1 MNSLT
6 KVLLE
11 DLLDADNKK
20 VTAIYGGGFKPPTK
34 GHFDVVAKASE
45 QNPEIDDILIYV
57 GDGERDGISQGES
70 IQIWELYKKYL
81 PIKTIIEPV
90 NAPIGSIL
98 RYAKDHPKEK
108 ILWIIG
114 AREDNPQD
122 FADISTRTRTLEKYP
137 NLHLRV
143 IQTSGGVSGTAARNA
158 VKDNNKDQFFHLI
171 PDIPEKEQVWDI
183 ISPIVKETLNEY
195 NNTGPSTPKVY
206 IVKSDGTYK
215 EVPIGILSKI
225 PNLTYDMGGGETN
238 YYPEKNI
245 VIVDNIPIEEFVKD
259 PGEIKDEK
267 IYVEYNLNQPYS
279 FPKANKIIASQLVY
293 SDIMSKEDK
302 IFLEYLS
309 SEFKFGIPSTLSKYK
324 NTPIKIT
331 TNKYIPPTEYY
342 IYEVTDDVG
351 NISKISTTKKGSWW
365 KYVKVEGNLN
375 FKPIEGLNPE
385 HYNQLGL
392 EPNKALKKQ
401 LEQFSDILGYNIIKI
416 KKLNENLKESFELQ
430 EEITEVGEANLSPY
444 KWEEVNKNSWVTFIE
459 FTTESETK
467 YKVNLTNV
475 EIVDPEGGDINI
487 KAIDIEF
494 FAKPKGAED
503 SSSKIVVNKG
513 EIYRVMSTLTSIIK
527 HYIKEIEAQ
536 AIIYSPSK
544 KSDEEDF
551 GTQRDNLYKAFISK
565 AIPGAKFTNSKNNII
580 AILPNTVNE
589 IVTDTE
595 VICDNCD
602 WEWKIVDGGNDL
614 YICHKCGHDN
624 NPDLQESKNISKT
637 ILKDGETIYL
647 ELKYSMQER
656 DYTSLSV
663 IAYDSNNNKIGAA
676 YFNSDETDKKMVI
689 SAADTSIKDTW
700 RRKGVASS
708 IYDLIKKQGYK
719 IVPSKSQSDD
729 GLKFTDKYFKQN
741 EINPSTKL
749 KSNII
754 NEGRYDSISRQLA
767 SYTLKGWKDDF
778 EHNEPTGRV
787 EFTVGPDGDL
797 EYEDLK
803 FSYKGVAIFAG
814 IQTYSYNGSARL
826 TSGEIKITYSI
837 PKSMLPQGW
846 EKIYM
851 DLISVIRHEIEH
863 LTQGGVNV
871 KPGKEI
877 LDLPLRRLVIKYPD
891 TLRYILLPSE
901 KDANVQGL
909 YLKAKKSRRPYAEV
923 VDEYIRDVLKIT
935 NKNDVDILKGMYDK
949 RAKELNLPAILE
961 NDPFGLNKL
970 SRQFIKE
977 ALIETWN
984 PKESFV
990 SLSKYMIDNGMN
1002 IKPLPK
1008 IKIISNDEENASN
1021 LLGKTAYYN
1030 PNDKSITLYT
1040 KDRHPKD
1047 ICRSFTHEMVHH
1059 EQNLEGRLNNINTT
1073 NTNEDGALPEI
1084 EREAYEKGNM
1094 MLRNWE
1100 DSIKN
1105 V

>member
-57 GDGERDGISQGES
+57 GGGERDGISQGES

-81 PIKTIIEPV
+81 PIKTVIEPV

-98 RYAKDHPKEK
+98 RYAKEHPEEK

-114 AREDNPQD
+114 ARENNPED
-122 FADISTRTRTLEKYP
+122 FADISSRTRTLEKYP
-137 NLHLRV
+137 NLQLRV

-183 ISPIVKETLNEY
+183 VSPVVKE
-195 NNTGPSTPKVY
+195 
-206 IVKSDGTYK
+206 
-215 EVPIGILSKI
+215 
-225 PNLTYDMGGGETN
+225 
-238 YYPEKNI
+238 EK
-245 VIVDNIPIEEFVKD
+245 
-259 PGEIKDEK
+259 
-267 IYVEYNLNQPYS
+267 
-279 FPKANKIIASQLVY
+279 
-293 SDIMSKEDK
+293 
-302 IFLEYLS
+302 
-309 SEFKFGIPSTLSKYK
+309 
-324 NTPIKIT
+324 
-331 TNKYIPPTEYY
+331 
-342 IYEVTDDVG
+342 
-351 NISKISTTKKGSWW
+351 
-365 KYVKVEGNLN
+365 
-375 FKPIEGLNPE
+375 
-385 HYNQLGL
+385 
-392 EPNKALKKQ
+392 
-401 LEQFSDILGYNIIKI
+401 
-416 KKLNENLKESFELQ
+416 
-430 EEITEVGEANLSPY
+430 ITEVGEANLSPY
-444 KWEEVNKNSWVTFIE
+444 KWEEVDKNGWVTFIE

-467 YKVNLTNV
+467 YRVNLTTV
-475 EIVDPEGGDINI
+475 EIVDPEGGNINLE
-487 KAIDIEF
+487 AIDIEF
-494 FAKPKGAED
+494 SAKPKGAEG

-513 EIYRVMSTLTSIIK
+513 EIYRVMSTLTAIIK
-527 HYIKEIEAQ
+527 HYVKEIEAK

-551 GTQRDNLYKAFISK
+551 GTQRDNLYRAFISK

-602 WEWKIVDGGNDL
+602 WKWPIADGGDDL

-624 NPDLQESKNISKT
+624 NPELQEGRKKKPDPKKGTGKKPEKSGRRLYT
-637 ILKDGETIYL
+637 DEDPKDT
-647 ELKYSMQER
+647 
-656 DYTSLSV
+656 V
-663 IAYDSNNNKIGAA
+663 
-676 YFNSDETDKKMVI
+676 
-689 SAADTSIKDTW
+689 SIKFKTKEDIVDT
-700 RRKGVASS
+700 
-708 IYDLIKKQGYK
+708 LNKKQFKAKSHARQSQVINLIHQRVRASYNK
-719 IVPSKSQSDD
+719 SKDPEVRSR
-729 GLKFTDKYFKQN
+729 LKRALDYIEKRKEMSKKKTERLRKMKESFELQE

-787 EFTVGPDGDL
+787 EFAVGPDGDL

-803 FSYKGVAIFAG
+803 FSYKGVAVFAG

-863 LTQGGVNV
+863 LTQGGINV

-909 YLKAKKSRRPYAEV
+909 YLKAKKARRPYAEV
-923 VDEYIRDVLKIT
+923 VDEYIRDLLKIT

-961 NDPFGLNKL
+961 NDFFGLNKL

-1008 IKIISNDEENASN
+1008 IKIISNDKENASN

-1084 EREAYEKGNM
+1084 EKEAYEKGNM

>member
-57 GDGERDGISQGES
+57 GGGERDGISQGES

-90 NAPIGSIL
+90 NAPVGSIL
-98 RYAKDHPKEK
+98 RYAKEHPEEK

-114 AREDNPQD
+114 ARENNPED
-122 FADISTRTRTLEKYP
+122 FADIASRTRTLEKYP
-137 NLHLRV
+137 NLQLRV

-158 VKDNNKDQFFHLI
+158 VKDNNKEQFFHLI

-183 ISPIVKETLNEY
+183 VSPVVKE
-195 NNTGPSTPKVY
+195 
-206 IVKSDGTYK
+206 
-215 EVPIGILSKI
+215 
-225 PNLTYDMGGGETN
+225 
-238 YYPEKNI
+238 EK
-245 VIVDNIPIEEFVKD
+245 
-259 PGEIKDEK
+259 
-267 IYVEYNLNQPYS
+267 
-279 FPKANKIIASQLVY
+279 
-293 SDIMSKEDK
+293 
-302 IFLEYLS
+302 
-309 SEFKFGIPSTLSKYK
+309 
-324 NTPIKIT
+324 
-331 TNKYIPPTEYY
+331 
-342 IYEVTDDVG
+342 
-351 NISKISTTKKGSWW
+351 
-365 KYVKVEGNLN
+365 
-375 FKPIEGLNPE
+375 
-385 HYNQLGL
+385 
-392 EPNKALKKQ
+392 
-401 LEQFSDILGYNIIKI
+401 
-416 KKLNENLKESFELQ
+416 
-430 EEITEVGEANLSPY
+430 ITEVGEANLSPY
-444 KWEEVNKNSWVTFIE
+444 KWEEVDADGYWIYTRFVTDSETQYDVDLKSTNYIDDNLKNLRTIEIE
-459 FTTESETK
+459 FS
-467 YKVNLTNV
+467 
-475 EIVDPEGGDINI
+475 
-487 KAIDIEF
+487 
-494 FAKPKGAED
+494 AKLKGAEGG
-503 SSSKIVVNKG
+503 SAKIVVNKG
-513 EIYRVMSTLTSIIK
+513 ELYRVMTTVADIVK
-527 HYIKEIEAQ
+527 KYIKKSKAQ

-551 GTQRDNLYKAFISK
+551 GVQRDNLYRAFISK
-565 AIPGAKFTNSKNNII
+565 AFPGTKFEKIGNLILAT
-580 AILPNTVNE
+580 LPNTINE
-589 IVTDTE
+589 LVTDTE
-595 VICDNCD
+595 VICDNCG
-602 WEWKIVDGGNDL
+602 WEWPIADGGKDL

-624 NPDLQESKNISKT
+624 NPDLQESKNIFKT

-729 GLKFTDKYFKQN
+729 GVKFTDKYFKQN

-787 EFTVGPDGDL
+787 EFAVGPDGDL

-803 FSYKGVAIFAG
+803 FSYKGVAVFAG
-814 IQTYSYNGSARL
+814 IQTYSYNGSAKL
-826 TSGEIKITYSI
+826 ISGEIKITYSI

-863 LTQGGVNV
+863 LTQGGTNV

-1084 EREAYEKGNM
+1084 EKEAYEKGNM

>member
-57 GDGERDGISQGES
+57 GGGERNGISQGES

-81 PIKTIIEPV
+81 PIKTVIEPV

-98 RYAKDHPKEK
+98 RYAKEHPEEK

-114 AREDNPQD
+114 ARENNPED
-122 FADISTRTRTLEKYP
+122 FADIASRTRTLEKYP
-137 NLHLRV
+137 NLQLRV

-158 VKDNNKDQFFHLI
+158 VKDNNKTQFFHLI

-183 ISPIVKETLNEY
+183 VSPVVKE
-195 NNTGPSTPKVY
+195 
-206 IVKSDGTYK
+206 
-215 EVPIGILSKI
+215 
-225 PNLTYDMGGGETN
+225 
-238 YYPEKNI
+238 
-245 VIVDNIPIEEFVKD
+245 
-259 PGEIKDEK
+259 EK
-267 IYVEYNLNQPYS
+267 I
-279 FPKANKIIASQLVY
+279 
-293 SDIMSKEDK
+293 
-302 IFLEYLS
+302 
-309 SEFKFGIPSTLSKYK
+309 
-324 NTPIKIT
+324 
-331 TNKYIPPTEYY
+331 
-342 IYEVTDDVG
+342 
-351 NISKISTTKKGSWW
+351 
-365 KYVKVEGNLN
+365 
-375 FKPIEGLNPE
+375 
-385 HYNQLGL
+385 
-392 EPNKALKKQ
+392 
-401 LEQFSDILGYNIIKI
+401 
-416 KKLNENLKESFELQ
+416 
-430 EEITEVGEANLSPY
+430 
-444 KWEEVNKNSWVTFIE
+444 
-459 FTTESETK
+459 
-467 YKVNLTNV
+467 
-475 EIVDPEGGDINI
+475 
-487 KAIDIEF
+487 
-494 FAKPKGAED
+494 
-503 SSSKIVVNKG
+503 
-513 EIYRVMSTLTSIIK
+513 
-527 HYIKEIEAQ
+527 
-536 AIIYSPSK
+536 
-544 KSDEEDF
+544 
-551 GTQRDNLYKAFISK
+551 
-565 AIPGAKFTNSKNNII
+565 
-580 AILPNTVNE
+580 NE
-589 IVTDTE
+589 IVTGTE

-602 WEWKIVDGGNDL
+602 WEWKIADGGDDL

-624 NPDLQESKNISKT
+624 NPDLEEGTCSYDTDVKT
-637 ILKDGETIYL
+637 GEKLNTP
-647 ELKYSMQER
+647 
-656 DYTSLSV
+656 
-663 IAYDSNNNKIGAA
+663 G
-676 YFNSDETDKKMVI
+676 
-689 SAADTSIKDTW
+689 
-700 RRKGVASS
+700 
-708 IYDLIKKQGYK
+708 
-719 IVPSKSQSDD
+719 
-729 GLKFTDKYFKQN
+729 GLKE

-787 EFTVGPDGDL
+787 EFAVGPDGDL

-803 FSYKGVAIFAG
+803 FSYKGVAVFAG

-863 LTQGGVNV
+863 LTQGGINV

-909 YLKAKKSRRPYAEV
+909 YLKAKKARRPYAEV
-923 VDEYIRDVLKIT
+923 VDEYIRDLLKIT

-961 NDPFGLNKL
+961 NDFFGLNKL

-1084 EREAYEKGNM
+1084 EKEAYEKGNM

>member
-34 GHFDVVAKASE
+34 GHFDVVDKASE

-57 GDGERDGISQGES
+57 GGGERDGISQGES

-81 PIKTIIEPV
+81 PIKTVIEPA
-90 NAPIGSIL
+90 NAPVGDIL
-98 RYAKDHPKEK
+98 RYAKEHPEETV
-108 ILWIIG
+108 LWIIG
-114 AREDNPQD
+114 ARENNPED
-122 FADISTRTRTLEKYP
+122 FADIASRTRTLEKYP
-137 NLHLRV
+137 NLQLRV
-143 IQTSGGVSGTAARNA
+143 IQTTGGVSGTAARNA
-158 VKDNNKDQFFHLI
+158 VKDNNKEQFFHLI

-183 ISPIVKETLNEY
+183 VSSVVKE
-195 NNTGPSTPKVY
+195 
-206 IVKSDGTYK
+206 
-215 EVPIGILSKI
+215 
-225 PNLTYDMGGGETN
+225 
-238 YYPEKNI
+238 
-245 VIVDNIPIEEFVKD
+245 
-259 PGEIKDEK
+259 
-267 IYVEYNLNQPYS
+267 
-279 FPKANKIIASQLVY
+279 
-293 SDIMSKEDK
+293 
-302 IFLEYLS
+302 
-309 SEFKFGIPSTLSKYK
+309 
-324 NTPIKIT
+324 
-331 TNKYIPPTEYY
+331 
-342 IYEVTDDVG
+342 
-351 NISKISTTKKGSWW
+351 
-365 KYVKVEGNLN
+365 
-375 FKPIEGLNPE
+375 
-385 HYNQLGL
+385 
-392 EPNKALKKQ
+392 
-401 LEQFSDILGYNIIKI
+401 
-416 KKLNENLKESFELQ
+416 
-430 EEITEVGEANLSPY
+430 
-444 KWEEVNKNSWVTFIE
+444 
-459 FTTESETK
+459 
-467 YKVNLTNV
+467 
-475 EIVDPEGGDINI
+475 
-487 KAIDIEF
+487 
-494 FAKPKGAED
+494 
-503 SSSKIVVNKG
+503 
-513 EIYRVMSTLTSIIK
+513 
-527 HYIKEIEAQ
+527 
-536 AIIYSPSK
+536 
-544 KSDEEDF
+544 
-551 GTQRDNLYKAFISK
+551 
-565 AIPGAKFTNSKNNII
+565 
-580 AILPNTVNE
+580 
-589 IVTDTE
+589 
-595 VICDNCD
+595 
-602 WEWKIVDGGNDL
+602 
-614 YICHKCGHDN
+614 
-624 NPDLQESKNISKT
+624 
-637 ILKDGETIYL
+637 
-647 ELKYSMQER
+647 
-656 DYTSLSV
+656 
-663 IAYDSNNNKIGAA
+663 
-676 YFNSDETDKKMVI
+676 
-689 SAADTSIKDTW
+689 
-700 RRKGVASS
+700 
-708 IYDLIKKQGYK
+708 
-719 IVPSKSQSDD
+719 
-729 GLKFTDKYFKQN
+729 

-787 EFTVGPDGDL
+787 EFAVGPDGDL

-803 FSYKGVAIFAG
+803 FSYKGVAVFAG
-814 IQTYSYNGSARL
+814 IQTYSYNGSAKL
-826 TSGEIKITYSI
+826 ISGEIKITYSI

-863 LTQGGVNV
+863 LTQGGINV

-909 YLKAKKSRRPYAEV
+909 YLKAKKSRRPYAGI

-1084 EREAYEKGNM
+1084 EKEAYEKGNI

>member
-1 MNSLT
+1 
-6 KVLLE
+6 
-11 DLLDADNKK
+11 
-20 VTAIYGGGFKPPTK
+20 
-34 GHFDVVAKASE
+34 
-45 QNPEIDDILIYV
+45 
-57 GDGERDGISQGES
+57 
-70 IQIWELYKKYL
+70 
-81 PIKTIIEPV
+81 
-90 NAPIGSIL
+90 
-98 RYAKDHPKEK
+98 
-108 ILWIIG
+108 
-114 AREDNPQD
+114 
-122 FADISTRTRTLEKYP
+122 
-137 NLHLRV
+137 
-143 IQTSGGVSGTAARNA
+143 
-158 VKDNNKDQFFHLI
+158 
-171 PDIPEKEQVWDI
+171 
-183 ISPIVKETLNEY
+183 
-195 NNTGPSTPKVY
+195 
-206 IVKSDGTYK
+206 
-215 EVPIGILSKI
+215 
-225 PNLTYDMGGGETN
+225 
-238 YYPEKNI
+238 
-245 VIVDNIPIEEFVKD
+245 
-259 PGEIKDEK
+259 
-267 IYVEYNLNQPYS
+267 
-279 FPKANKIIASQLVY
+279 
-293 SDIMSKEDK
+293 
-302 IFLEYLS
+302 
-309 SEFKFGIPSTLSKYK
+309 
-324 NTPIKIT
+324 
-331 TNKYIPPTEYY
+331 
-342 IYEVTDDVG
+342 
-351 NISKISTTKKGSWW
+351 
-365 KYVKVEGNLN
+365 
-375 FKPIEGLNPE
+375 
-385 HYNQLGL
+385 
-392 EPNKALKKQ
+392 
-401 LEQFSDILGYNIIKI
+401 
-416 KKLNENLKESFELQ
+416 
-430 EEITEVGEANLSPY
+430 
-444 KWEEVNKNSWVTFIE
+444 
-459 FTTESETK
+459 
-467 YKVNLTNV
+467 
-475 EIVDPEGGDINI
+475 
-487 KAIDIEF
+487 
-494 FAKPKGAED
+494 
-503 SSSKIVVNKG
+503 
-513 EIYRVMSTLTSIIK
+513 
-527 HYIKEIEAQ
+527 
-536 AIIYSPSK
+536 
-544 KSDEEDF
+544 
-551 GTQRDNLYKAFISK
+551 
-565 AIPGAKFTNSKNNII
+565 
-580 AILPNTVNE
+580 
-589 IVTDTE
+589 
-595 VICDNCD
+595 
-602 WEWKIVDGGNDL
+602 
-614 YICHKCGHDN
+614 
-624 NPDLQESKNISKT
+624 
-637 ILKDGETIYL
+637 
-647 ELKYSMQER
+647 MQER

-729 GLKFTDKYFKQN
+729 GVKFTDKYFKQN

-787 EFTVGPDGDL
+787 EFAVGPDGDL

-803 FSYKGVAIFAG
+803 FSYKGVAVFAG
-814 IQTYSYNGSARL
+814 IQTYSYNGSAKL

-863 LTQGGVNV
+863 LTQGGINV

-1073 NTNEDGALPEI
+1073 NTNEDGVLPEI
-1084 EREAYEKGNM
+1084 EKEAYEKGNM

>member
-34 GHFDVVAKASE
+34 GHFDVVDKASE

-57 GDGERDGISQGES
+57 GGGERDGISQGES

-81 PIKTIIEPV
+81 PIKTVIEPA
-90 NAPIGSIL
+90 NAPVGDIL
-98 RYAKDHPKEK
+98 RYAKEHPEETV
-108 ILWIIG
+108 LWIIG
-114 AREDNPQD
+114 ARENNPED
-122 FADISTRTRTLEKYP
+122 FADIASRTRTLEKYP
-137 NLHLRV
+137 NLQLRV
-143 IQTSGGVSGTAARNA
+143 IQTTGGVSGTAARNA
-158 VKDNNKDQFFHLI
+158 VKDNNKEQFFHLI

-183 ISPIVKETLNEY
+183 VSSVVKE
-195 NNTGPSTPKVY
+195 
-206 IVKSDGTYK
+206 
-215 EVPIGILSKI
+215 
-225 PNLTYDMGGGETN
+225 
-238 YYPEKNI
+238 
-245 VIVDNIPIEEFVKD
+245 
-259 PGEIKDEK
+259 
-267 IYVEYNLNQPYS
+267 
-279 FPKANKIIASQLVY
+279 
-293 SDIMSKEDK
+293 
-302 IFLEYLS
+302 
-309 SEFKFGIPSTLSKYK
+309 
-324 NTPIKIT
+324 
-331 TNKYIPPTEYY
+331 
-342 IYEVTDDVG
+342 
-351 NISKISTTKKGSWW
+351 
-365 KYVKVEGNLN
+365 
-375 FKPIEGLNPE
+375 
-385 HYNQLGL
+385 
-392 EPNKALKKQ
+392 
-401 LEQFSDILGYNIIKI
+401 
-416 KKLNENLKESFELQ
+416 
-430 EEITEVGEANLSPY
+430 
-444 KWEEVNKNSWVTFIE
+444 
-459 FTTESETK
+459 
-467 YKVNLTNV
+467 
-475 EIVDPEGGDINI
+475 
-487 KAIDIEF
+487 
-494 FAKPKGAED
+494 
-503 SSSKIVVNKG
+503 
-513 EIYRVMSTLTSIIK
+513 
-527 HYIKEIEAQ
+527 
-536 AIIYSPSK
+536 
-544 KSDEEDF
+544 
-551 GTQRDNLYKAFISK
+551 
-565 AIPGAKFTNSKNNII
+565 
-580 AILPNTVNE
+580 
-589 IVTDTE
+589 
-595 VICDNCD
+595 
-602 WEWKIVDGGNDL
+602 
-614 YICHKCGHDN
+614 
-624 NPDLQESKNISKT
+624 
-637 ILKDGETIYL
+637 
-647 ELKYSMQER
+647 
-656 DYTSLSV
+656 
-663 IAYDSNNNKIGAA
+663 
-676 YFNSDETDKKMVI
+676 
-689 SAADTSIKDTW
+689 
-700 RRKGVASS
+700 
-708 IYDLIKKQGYK
+708 
-719 IVPSKSQSDD
+719 
-729 GLKFTDKYFKQN
+729 

-787 EFTVGPDGDL
+787 EFAVGPDGDL

-803 FSYKGVAIFAG
+803 FSYKGVAVFAG
-814 IQTYSYNGSARL
+814 IQTYSYNGSAKL

-863 LTQGGVNV
+863 LTQGGINV

-909 YLKAKKSRRPYAEV
+909 FLKAKKARRPYAEV

-970 SRQFIKE
+970 SRQFIKEAKQEVKESMVVVLSRKDNQINLYDLKTNEALGVINTYNNEVSGIAAKKGYGPLMYELGMANVYPNGLQSDRHGNTEPAAEEVWKKYIAGASPNIKVQKLTPEDKDYRTTYAGDGYDSSYIPDFYNYKFYNPDTATLKQLIQKGNTLSDELKKQIVLDSDKLYSNMVRESNSKDPFGLNELARQFIKE

-1084 EREAYEKGNM
+1084 EKEAYEKGNM

>member
-57 GDGERDGISQGES
+57 GGGERDGISQGES

-81 PIKTIIEPV
+81 PIKTVIEPV

-98 RYAKDHPKEK
+98 RYAKEHPEETV
-108 ILWIIG
+108 LWIIG
-114 AREDNPQD
+114 ARENNPED
-122 FADISTRTRTLEKYP
+122 FADISSRTRTLEKYP
-137 NLHLRV
+137 NLQLRV

-158 VKDNNKDQFFHLI
+158 VKNNNKDQFFYLI

-183 ISPIVKETLNEY
+183 VSPVVKE
-195 NNTGPSTPKVY
+195 
-206 IVKSDGTYK
+206 
-215 EVPIGILSKI
+215 
-225 PNLTYDMGGGETN
+225 
-238 YYPEKNI
+238 EK
-245 VIVDNIPIEEFVKD
+245 
-259 PGEIKDEK
+259 
-267 IYVEYNLNQPYS
+267 
-279 FPKANKIIASQLVY
+279 
-293 SDIMSKEDK
+293 
-302 IFLEYLS
+302 
-309 SEFKFGIPSTLSKYK
+309 
-324 NTPIKIT
+324 
-331 TNKYIPPTEYY
+331 
-342 IYEVTDDVG
+342 
-351 NISKISTTKKGSWW
+351 
-365 KYVKVEGNLN
+365 
-375 FKPIEGLNPE
+375 
-385 HYNQLGL
+385 
-392 EPNKALKKQ
+392 
-401 LEQFSDILGYNIIKI
+401 
-416 KKLNENLKESFELQ
+416 
-430 EEITEVGEANLSPY
+430 ITEVGEANLSPY
-444 KWEEVNKNSWVTFIE
+444 KWKEVDKNGWVTFIE

-467 YKVNLTNV
+467 YRVNLTTV
-475 EIVDPEGGDINI
+475 EIVDPEGGNINLE
-487 KAIDIEF
+487 AIDIEF
-494 FAKPKGAED
+494 SAKPKGAEG

-513 EIYRVMSTLTSIIK
+513 EIYKVMSTLTAIIK
-527 HYIKEIEAQ
+527 HYVKEIEAK

-580 AILPNTVNE
+580 AILPNSVNE
-589 IVTDTE
+589 LVTDTE

-602 WEWKIVDGGNDL
+602 WKWPIADGGDDL

-624 NPDLQESKNISKT
+624 NPELQEGRKKKPDPKKGTGKKPEKSGRRLYT
-637 ILKDGETIYL
+637 DEDPKDT
-647 ELKYSMQER
+647 
-656 DYTSLSV
+656 V
-663 IAYDSNNNKIGAA
+663 
-676 YFNSDETDKKMVI
+676 
-689 SAADTSIKDTW
+689 SIKFKTKEDIVDT
-700 RRKGVASS
+700 
-708 IYDLIKKQGYK
+708 LNKKQFKAKSHARQSQVINLIHQRVRASYNK
-719 IVPSKSQSDD
+719 SKDPEVRSR
-729 GLKFTDKYFKQN
+729 LKRALDYIEKRKEMSKKKTERLRKMKESFELQE

-787 EFTVGPDGDL
+787 EFAVGPDGDL

-803 FSYKGVAIFAG
+803 FSYKGVAVFAG

-863 LTQGGVNV
+863 LTQGGINV

-923 VDEYIRDVLKIT
+923 VDEYIRDLLKIT

-961 NDPFGLNKL
+961 NDFFGLNKL

-1008 IKIISNDEENASN
+1008 IKIISNDKENASN

-1084 EREAYEKGNM
+1084 EKEAYEKGNM

>member
-57 GDGERDGISQGES
+57 GGGERDGISQGES

-81 PIKTIIEPV
+81 PIKTVIEPV

-98 RYAKDHPKEK
+98 RYAKEHPEEK

-114 AREDNPQD
+114 ARENNPED
-122 FADISTRTRTLEKYP
+122 FADISSRTRTLEKYP
-137 NLHLRV
+137 NLQLRV

-183 ISPIVKETLNEY
+183 VSPVVKE
-195 NNTGPSTPKVY
+195 
-206 IVKSDGTYK
+206 
-215 EVPIGILSKI
+215 
-225 PNLTYDMGGGETN
+225 
-238 YYPEKNI
+238 EK
-245 VIVDNIPIEEFVKD
+245 
-259 PGEIKDEK
+259 
-267 IYVEYNLNQPYS
+267 
-279 FPKANKIIASQLVY
+279 
-293 SDIMSKEDK
+293 
-302 IFLEYLS
+302 
-309 SEFKFGIPSTLSKYK
+309 
-324 NTPIKIT
+324 
-331 TNKYIPPTEYY
+331 
-342 IYEVTDDVG
+342 
-351 NISKISTTKKGSWW
+351 
-365 KYVKVEGNLN
+365 
-375 FKPIEGLNPE
+375 
-385 HYNQLGL
+385 
-392 EPNKALKKQ
+392 
-401 LEQFSDILGYNIIKI
+401 
-416 KKLNENLKESFELQ
+416 
-430 EEITEVGEANLSPY
+430 ITEVGEANLSPY
-444 KWEEVNKNSWVTFIE
+444 KWEEVDKNGWVTFIE

-467 YKVNLTNV
+467 YRVNLTTV
-475 EIVDPEGGDINI
+475 EIVDPEGGNINLE
-487 KAIDIEF
+487 AIDIEF
-494 FAKPKGAED
+494 SAKPKGAEG

-513 EIYRVMSTLTSIIK
+513 EIYRVMSTLTAIIK
-527 HYIKEIEAQ
+527 HYVKEIEAK

-551 GTQRDNLYKAFISK
+551 GTQRDNLYRAFISK

-602 WEWKIVDGGNDL
+602 WKWPIADGGDDL

-624 NPDLQESKNISKT
+624 NPDLEEGRKNKPDPKKGTGKKPEKSGRRLYT
-637 ILKDGETIYL
+637 DEDPKDT
-647 ELKYSMQER
+647 
-656 DYTSLSV
+656 V
-663 IAYDSNNNKIGAA
+663 
-676 YFNSDETDKKMVI
+676 
-689 SAADTSIKDTW
+689 SIKFKTKEDIVDT
-700 RRKGVASS
+700 
-708 IYDLIKKQGYK
+708 LNKKQFKAKSHARQSQVINLIHQRVRASYNK
-719 IVPSKSQSDD
+719 SKDPEVRSR
-729 GLKFTDKYFKQN
+729 LKRALDYIEKRKEMSKKKTERLRKMKESFELQE

-787 EFTVGPDGDL
+787 EFAVGPDGDL

-803 FSYKGVAIFAG
+803 FSYKGVAVFAG

-863 LTQGGVNV
+863 LTQGGINV

-909 YLKAKKSRRPYAEV
+909 YLKAKKARRPYAEV
-923 VDEYIRDVLKIT
+923 VDEYIRDLLKIT

-961 NDPFGLNKL
+961 NDFFGLNKL

-1008 IKIISNDEENASN
+1008 IKIISNDKENASN

-1084 EREAYEKGNM
+1084 EKEAYEKGNM

>member
-34 GHFDVVAKASE
+34 GHFDVVDKASE

-57 GDGERDGISQGES
+57 GGGERDGISQGES

-90 NAPIGSIL
+90 NAPVGSIL
-98 RYAKDHPKEK
+98 RYAKEHPEEK

-114 AREDNPQD
+114 ARENNPED
-122 FADISTRTRTLEKYP
+122 FADIASRTRTLEKYP
-137 NLHLRV
+137 NLQLRV
-143 IQTSGGVSGTAARNA
+143 IQTTGGVSGTAARNA
-158 VKDNNKDQFFHLI
+158 VKDNNKEQFFHLI
-171 PDIPEKEQVWDI
+171 PDIEEKEQVWDI
-183 ISPIVKETLNEY
+183 VSPIVKETL
-195 NNTGPSTPKVY
+195 
-206 IVKSDGTYK
+206 
-215 EVPIGILSKI
+215 
-225 PNLTYDMGGGETN
+225 
-238 YYPEKNI
+238 
-245 VIVDNIPIEEFVKD
+245 
-259 PGEIKDEK
+259 
-267 IYVEYNLNQPYS
+267 
-279 FPKANKIIASQLVY
+279 
-293 SDIMSKEDK
+293 
-302 IFLEYLS
+302 
-309 SEFKFGIPSTLSKYK
+309 
-324 NTPIKIT
+324 
-331 TNKYIPPTEYY
+331 
-342 IYEVTDDVG
+342 
-351 NISKISTTKKGSWW
+351 
-365 KYVKVEGNLN
+365 
-375 FKPIEGLNPE
+375 
-385 HYNQLGL
+385 
-392 EPNKALKKQ
+392 
-401 LEQFSDILGYNIIKI
+401 
-416 KKLNENLKESFELQ
+416 
-430 EEITEVGEANLSPY
+430 
-444 KWEEVNKNSWVTFIE
+444 
-459 FTTESETK
+459 
-467 YKVNLTNV
+467 
-475 EIVDPEGGDINI
+475 
-487 KAIDIEF
+487 
-494 FAKPKGAED
+494 
-503 SSSKIVVNKG
+503 
-513 EIYRVMSTLTSIIK
+513 
-527 HYIKEIEAQ
+527 
-536 AIIYSPSK
+536 
-544 KSDEEDF
+544 
-551 GTQRDNLYKAFISK
+551 
-565 AIPGAKFTNSKNNII
+565 
-580 AILPNTVNE
+580 
-589 IVTDTE
+589 TDTE
-595 VICDNCD
+595 VICDKCD
-602 WEWKIVDGGNDL
+602 WKWKIVDGGNDL

-624 NPDLQESKNISKT
+624 NPDLQESKNIFKT

-729 GLKFTDKYFKQN
+729 GVKFTDKYFKQN

-787 EFTVGPDGDL
+787 EFAVGPDGDL

-803 FSYKGVAIFAG
+803 FSYKGVAVFAG
-814 IQTYSYNGSARL
+814 IQTYSYNGSAKL
-826 TSGEIKITYSI
+826 ISGEIKITYSI

-863 LTQGGVNV
+863 LTQGGINV

-909 YLKAKKSRRPYAEV
+909 YLKAKKSRRPYAEI

-1084 EREAYEKGNM
+1084 EKEAYEKGNM

>member
-114 AREDNPQD
+114 ARENNPED
-122 FADISTRTRTLEKYP
+122 FADIASRTRTLEKYP
-137 NLHLRV
+137 NLQLRV

-158 VKDNNKDQFFHLI
+158 VKDNNKEQFFHLI

-183 ISPIVKETLNEY
+183 ISPVVKE
-195 NNTGPSTPKVY
+195 
-206 IVKSDGTYK
+206 
-215 EVPIGILSKI
+215 
-225 PNLTYDMGGGETN
+225 
-238 YYPEKNI
+238 EK
-245 VIVDNIPIEEFVKD
+245 
-259 PGEIKDEK
+259 
-267 IYVEYNLNQPYS
+267 
-279 FPKANKIIASQLVY
+279 
-293 SDIMSKEDK
+293 
-302 IFLEYLS
+302 
-309 SEFKFGIPSTLSKYK
+309 
-324 NTPIKIT
+324 
-331 TNKYIPPTEYY
+331 
-342 IYEVTDDVG
+342 
-351 NISKISTTKKGSWW
+351 
-365 KYVKVEGNLN
+365 
-375 FKPIEGLNPE
+375 
-385 HYNQLGL
+385 
-392 EPNKALKKQ
+392 
-401 LEQFSDILGYNIIKI
+401 
-416 KKLNENLKESFELQ
+416 
-430 EEITEVGEANLSPY
+430 ITEVGEANLSPY

-475 EIVDPEGGDINI
+475 EIVDPEGGNMNL

-551 GTQRDNLYKAFISK
+551 GTQRDNLYKAFINK
-565 AIPGAKFTNSKNNII
+565 AIPGIKFKNSKNNII

-595 VICDNCD
+595 VICDKCD
-602 WEWKIVDGGNDL
+602 WKWKIVDGGNDL

-624 NPDLQESKNISKT
+624 NPDLQESKNIFKT

-708 IYDLIKKQGYK
+708 VYDLIKKQGYK

-1084 EREAYEKGNM
+1084 EKEAYEKGNM